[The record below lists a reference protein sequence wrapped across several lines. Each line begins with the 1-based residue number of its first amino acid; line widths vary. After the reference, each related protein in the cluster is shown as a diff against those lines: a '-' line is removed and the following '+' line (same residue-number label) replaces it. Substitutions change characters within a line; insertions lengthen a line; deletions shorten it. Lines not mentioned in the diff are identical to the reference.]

1 MAEVAAS
8 VNHRVSPAFPDPPVP
23 GLAGKMTP
31 RQLLPL
37 MSTRAKGRPT
47 QSRSRG
53 AWDREPPPA
62 PSREAGL
69 MGPGPRAPRR
79 RRLQTFPNSR
89 PTCHGGRAGQLSGAP
104 GRLPGPPAAGAPP
117 LPAGRRTHRRART
130 AWASPIFRPATRSP
144 RGAPPASAPRSCGP
158 APAPGWARASV
169 STARGSP
176 DG

>member
-1 MAEVAAS
+1 
-8 VNHRVSPAFPDPPVP
+8 
-23 GLAGKMTP
+23 MTP
-31 RQLLPL
+31 RQSLPL
-37 MSTRAKGRPT
+37 MSTRVKGDPLSLAPAGPGT
-47 QSRSRG
+47 RSLP
-53 AWDREPPPA
+53 AA

-79 RRLQTFPNSR
+79 RRLQTLPNSR

-104 GRLPGPPAAGAPP
+104 GRRPGPPAAGAPP

-158 APAPGWARASV
+158 GTPPGGPGPQPPQPG
-169 STARGSP
+169 GSP